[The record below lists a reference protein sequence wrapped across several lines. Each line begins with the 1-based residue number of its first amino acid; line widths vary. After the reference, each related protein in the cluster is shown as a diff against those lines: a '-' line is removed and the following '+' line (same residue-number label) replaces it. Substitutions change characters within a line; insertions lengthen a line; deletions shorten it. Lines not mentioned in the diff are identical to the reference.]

1 MLTDLLDRA
10 KRDRENANRA
20 RQLGAGVAVT
30 VRYLWA
36 VTKWALLLVGLGILA
51 LVWILFTILIQPLRG
66 K

>member
-20 RQLGAGVAVT
+20 RQVGTGIAIT

-36 VTKWALLLVGLGILA
+36 VGKWAFLIVGLGILS
-51 LVWILFTILIQPLRG
+51 LVWIILTIIFQPLRG